1 MLAKGLKARA
11 GITLNTV
18 GHTEI
23 NAWGQTDLYSLVAAS
38 TSKSTD

>member
-1 MLAKGLKARA
+1 MPGSHILAKGLRQA

-23 NAWGQTDLYSLVAAS
+23 NAIGQNSLYSLVV
-38 TSKSTD
+38 TKQR